1 MLRTTRQIRTEEDRF
16 GGYSNNASVSDKINR
31 FEADTEDAFP
41 RTNETYFAD
50 IPETNISASRR
61 ASKDK
66 EQSLYSKRKE
76 YESFPQTAEFVGQ
89 PSYVRRPAR
98 ATRNAESVMP
108 SIKTRKVLE
117 DKEEQKQTVER
128 RSSLSFKT
136 KAMLCVYAAVVV
148 ALAAIVIATGIMI
161 GGMGSSVEALQAE
174 ITSKNTILTQQNAE
188 LSALDSDT
196 MVLGQ
201 ATELGM
207 VKPETSKNIEL
218 LPMGETVSYD
228 ARTNWFD
235 KFCDWLSNLIGG

>member
-1 MLRTTRQIRTEEDRF
+1 MVRTTRQIRTEEDRF
-16 GGYSNNASVSDKINR
+16 GGYSNNASVSEKINR

-41 RTNETYFAD
+41 RTNETYFAN
-50 IPETNISASRR
+50 IPDTTVSSSRR
-61 ASKDK
+61 AAEKS
-66 EQSLYSKRKE
+66 EPSLYSKRKD
-76 YESFPQTAEFVGQ
+76 YESFQQTAEFVGQ
-89 PSYVRRPAR
+89 PSYIRRPAR

-117 DKEEQKQTVER
+117 EKEEKSQTVKK
-128 RSSLSFKT
+128 RSSISFKT

-161 GGMGSSVEALQAE
+161 GGMGSSVEALQSE
-174 ITSKNTILTQQNAE
+174 ISSKNTLLTQQNAE
-188 LSALDSDT
+188 LSALDNDT

-207 VKPETSKNIEL
+207 VKPETSNSIEL
-218 LPMGETVSYD
+218 LPMGETVNYE

>member
-16 GGYSNNASVSDKINR
+16 GGYSNNASVSDKINS

-66 EQSLYSKRKE
+66 QSLYSKRKE

-128 RSSLSFKT
+128 RSSISFKT

-174 ITSKNTILTQQNAE
+174 ITSKNTILTQQNA
-188 LSALDSDT
+188 
-196 MVLGQ
+196 
-201 ATELGM
+201 
-207 VKPETSKNIEL
+207 
-218 LPMGETVSYD
+218 
-228 ARTNWFD
+228 
-235 KFCDWLSNLIGG
+235 